1 VQNGCAAREFQ
12 DARGQLGE
20 PEATG
25 CPRRRTIAPAGKCKE
40 APPLDTPA
48 TYLNWNFILISVP
61 NLLMI
66 IGMVVVFVVA
76 LVAPFPSHDE
86 AVEPADSR
94 DA

>member
-1 VQNGCAAREFQ
+1 
-12 DARGQLGE
+12 
-20 PEATG
+20 
-25 CPRRRTIAPAGKCKE
+25 
-40 APPLDTPA
+40 LDTPA

-86 AVEPADSR
+86 AAEPGDSR